1 MGRTTYSNAVLVAL
15 SGPIKRKK
23 FKLKGAALALGN
35 GPDADIVVPGV
46 KVSGIHAVMEP
57 LETGQWSVRNKSEY
71 GVLVN
76 ASPVEVQPLEPG
88 DTLQIGEQ
96 VVFRMDVKVKNA
108 STPGGKKQKDK
119 ARSGTSRKPMMVAGI
134 STYLVAMVVLAIFL
148 VGKNGGDSSGALD
161 KPYIVNILAK
171 TEKYL
176 LEETRTKQS
185 GASSDEVFS
194 VLDRRADAAAAY
206 YAIINTSDGTEKQR
220 LIEELLTDVQGH
232 FFRGWAYEERGNF
245 TAAIKE
251 YRRIHM
257 MLPSVKAPAAEVALW
272 RQSMLQD
279 RLVDE

>member
-1 MGRTTYSNAVLVAL
+1 MGATYSNAVVVGL
-15 SGPIKRKK
+15 SGPLKGKK
-23 FKLKGAALALGN
+23 FKLKGTTLALGN

-46 KVSGIHAVMEP
+46 KVSGVHAVLEL
-57 LETGQWSVRNKSEY
+57 LETGQWAVRNKSEY

-76 ASPVEVQPLEPG
+76 ALPVEVQPLEPG

-108 STPGGKKQKDK
+108 PTSGGKKQKDK
-119 ARSGTSRKPMMVAGI
+119 ARSGTSRKPIMVAGI
-134 STYLVAMVVLAIFL
+134 SSYLIAMVVLAIFL
-148 VGKNGGDSSGALD
+148 VGKDGGDSGGTLD
-161 KPYIVNILAK
+161 KPYIVAVLAK

-176 LEETRTKQS
+176 LEETRKKQS
-185 GASSDEVFS
+185 GASGDEAVS
-194 VLDRRADAAAAY
+194 MLDRRADAAAAY
-206 YAIINTSDGTEKQR
+206 YSIINTSDDAEKQR

-232 FFRGWAYEERGNF
+232 FFRGWAFEERGNF

-257 MLPSVKAPAAEVALW
+257 MLPSVKAPAAQAALW
-272 RQSMLQD
+272 RQSLLQD